1 MQAVSTVKVT
11 VRLAGSCRRM
21 GGVYGHLEQ
30 WVGLAGVLFGDEI
43 FSFVERLYEEMLIWG

>member
-1 MQAVSTVKVT
+1 MCTVKVT

-21 GGVYGHLEQ
+21 EGVYSHLEE

-43 FSFVERLYEEMLIWG
+43 FSFVERLYEEMLVWG